1 MTDRVCPQPGAG
13 VHPAT
18 ERPMEAD
25 GTSSEQIRLLLR
37 SEPKM
42 DPHRTQRARVIASLI
57 ALPGTR
63 KPMHRRSTGAA
74 SPSRY

>member
-1 MTDRVCPQPGAG
+1 MCPQLDAG

-18 ERPMEAD
+18 DRRIDGDGISPEQFGPLLRPEREMEA
-25 GTSSEQIRLLLR
+25 
-37 SEPKM
+37 
-42 DPHRTQRARVIASLI
+42 HRTQRARVIASLI

-63 KPMHRRSTGAA
+63 KPMHRRSTGAP